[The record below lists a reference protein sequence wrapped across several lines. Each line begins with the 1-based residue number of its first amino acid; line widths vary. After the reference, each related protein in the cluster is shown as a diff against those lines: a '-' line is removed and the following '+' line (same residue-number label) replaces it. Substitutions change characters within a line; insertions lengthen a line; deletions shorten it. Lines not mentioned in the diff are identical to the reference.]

1 MLFKNKDFFYKF
13 IIPKKK
19 TRNAA
24 NLIVPQFKERQFDEN
39 GVVAELSEFYVKWLL
54 GPKEKSPSPLPEHV
68 NRFGRRMS
76 SLRMDNSARK
86 ALSQKVSRGQ
96 QNTAQTQSTGI
107 VRRIIRDPKS
117 QLKFSIFALDA
128 APEEIDLPTRIT
140 SKMMS
145 SADISMEIIDEFF
158 KKKGTR
164 ETIFCKTPESIE
176 KGMVFK

>member
-1 MLFKNKDFFYKF
+1 
-13 IIPKKK
+13 
-19 TRNAA
+19 
-24 NLIVPQFKERQFDEN
+24 
-39 GVVAELSEFYVKWLL
+39 
-54 GPKEKSPSPLPEHV
+54 
-68 NRFGRRMS
+68 MS